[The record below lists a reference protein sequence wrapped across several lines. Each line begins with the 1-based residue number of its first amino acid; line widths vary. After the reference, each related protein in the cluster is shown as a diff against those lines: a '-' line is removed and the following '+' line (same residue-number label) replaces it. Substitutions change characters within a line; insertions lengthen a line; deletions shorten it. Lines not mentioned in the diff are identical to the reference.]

1 MSDGLYILSL
11 VEELVLIEGS
21 FSHDTMSRD
30 MIRNILYSALLL
42 FLNSS

>member
-30 MIRNILYSALLL
+30 MILNILYFAFL